1 LGKIVKAI
9 LNTKYRSPDVLRLE
23 EIAKPTPRENEVLIE
38 NHVTSVNAADVVG
51 RVEAVGRK
59 VK

>member
-1 LGKIVKAI
+1 VKAI